1 MHEQEK
7 FYSLLALVCRKW
19 PRYAVE
25 ATLNADY
32 GKQYGE
38 AAARRLY
45 NVKQGKVVNLADLVA
60 LIRHSLPKFEIPA
73 HLLPEP
79 AEQEAPVT
87 A

>member
-7 FYSLLALVCRKW
+7 FYYLLAMVCRKL

-25 ATLNADY
+25 ATIRADY
-32 GKQYGE
+32 GAEYGE

-45 NVKQGKVVNLADLVA
+45 NVKQGKVVNLRDLVA
-60 LIRHSLPKFEIPA
+60 IIRASLPDFEIPA
-73 HLLPEP
+73 HLLPEV
-79 AEQEAPVT
+79 AEQEAV